1 MSADMFLGE
10 SVLCELRIFTAT
22 IITNSL
28 FVYVTSTA
36 AHQDQHL
43 INNLLRR
50 VIPFGYHSGLTPL
63 ALPNISKLQD
73 TKCQTKPR
81 LERKAHFLCL
91 HIYPIPTVNTRLVW
105 SIELLLLL

>member
-10 SVLCELRIFTAT
+10 SVLCKLRISTAT

-36 AHQDQHL
+36 ALQDQHL

-50 VIPFGYHSGLTPL
+50 VIPFGYHSGLT
-63 ALPNISKLQD
+63 LPNISKLQD
-73 TKCQTKPR
+73 SKCQTKPISR
-81 LERKAHFLCL
+81 
-91 HIYPIPTVNTRLVW
+91 TRLIFYVC
-105 SIELLLLL
+105 IYIQFQQ

>member
-1 MSADMFLGE
+1 MFGGE
-10 SVLCELRIFTAT
+10 SVLCKLRIVTTT
-22 IITNSL
+22 INTNGL

-63 ALPNISKLQD
+63 ALPNMSKLQD
-73 TKCQTKPR
+73 TKCQIKPISHAR
-81 LERKAHFLCL
+81 LIFYVC
-91 HIYPIPTVNTRLVW
+91 IYIQFQQ
-105 SIELLLLL
+105 